1 MNAGAEYGSRTRQAR
16 TLERTAGML
25 ADPDIRTA
33 FIARGAVE
41 PAAVTNAR
49 FGRCGHI
56 RPHHGPAPLAHQPD
70 AHRQRRAAARS

>member
-41 PAAVTNAR
+41 PA
-49 FGRCGHI
+49 
-56 RPHHGPAPLAHQPD
+56 Q
-70 AHRQRRAAARS
+70 